1 MVILGSIGWVGYR
14 LSQASTRPLAVDAA
28 PGGQSVLVLGYGGG
42 NHPGA
47 YLSDSMLLIVE
58 RGSAVTEISVPRD
71 LWVQLPPN
79 SGRYAKIN
87 EAMQDG
93 YNSGGLPGGA
103 TLASQKVSQV
113 LGLSVTSWV
122 LEDFQGFRGL
132 IDSAGGVDVN
142 VRRAFTAQYP
152 VNDDPSVDASWKT
165 IHFEAGPQHMD
176 GERALEYA
184 RARYSTDPQ
193 EGTDFARSERQQLLV
208 TALRAKLLS
217 PAGALRLMPVTNAAA
232 SALKTSLSDT
242 DALSFMANLRT
253 GQEKHVTIDTSNVL
267 VSGRSADGQDIL
279 LPRGNDYQA
288 IINYVK
294 AQLA

>member
-1 MVILGSIGWVGYR
+1 M
-14 LSQASTRPLAVDAA
+14 
-28 PGGQSVLVLGYGGG
+28 
-42 NHPGA
+42 
-47 YLSDSMLLIVE
+47 
-58 RGSAVTEISVPRD
+58 
-71 LWVQLPPN
+71 VQLPPN

-93 YNSGGLPGGA
+93 YNSGGLAGGA

-113 LGLSVTSWV
+113 LGLPVTSWV

-132 IDSAGGVDVN
+132 IDSVGGVDVD

-165 IHFEAGPQHMD
+165 IHFDAGPQHMN

-217 PAGALRLMPVTNAAA
+217 PAGALRLMPVTSAAA
-232 SALKTSLSDT
+232 SALRTSLSDT
-242 DALSFMANLRT
+242 DALTFMFNLRASDA
-253 GQEKHVTIDTSNVL
+253 KHVTIDTLECAGGWPVR
-267 VSGRSADGQDIL
+267 GRTGHPFAEG
-279 LPRGNDYQA
+279 
-288 IINYVK
+288 
-294 AQLA
+294 